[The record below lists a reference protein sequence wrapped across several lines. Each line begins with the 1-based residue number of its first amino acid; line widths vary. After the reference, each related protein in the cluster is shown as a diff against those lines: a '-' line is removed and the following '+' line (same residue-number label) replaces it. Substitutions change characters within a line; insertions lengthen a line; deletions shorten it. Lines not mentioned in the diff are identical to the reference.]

1 MTRDLSRVVSSL
13 RAAGGYA
20 TDVEVRS
27 AASGLP
33 DSLTST
39 LGALANLPGGGMV
52 ILGVDRRA
60 GFRPVP
66 LTDIQGLRAGLTEM
80 AGSFTPALRLTVEE
94 AEVDGSPVV
103 AATVHECDRPEKPCR
118 MAASGAAF
126 MRGYDSDFQLSELE
140 EQAYPSTRR
149 PPAFDRQPVP
159 GAKIDDLD
167 HELTTAFLQA
177 ARERDPYG
185 LGRFGDDAELMVRA
199 GILLPE
205 GTPSVAGLLVLGVHP
220 QQFFPRYTI
229 QLAADP
235 HPSDPLGTRAR
246 NQVTLTGAIPRML
259 DQALDWARRTFDTTI
274 TSESDGVVRDQ
285 PEYPLLAFRELIANA
300 LVHRDLD
307 QWSAGMAIEV
317 RLRPDRLLISNPGG
331 LYGLSMERLGRD
343 AVTSARNARLV
354 AICQHARSPQ
364 TGSRVI
370 EALASG
376 IPAVSDVLSDAGLP
390 PAQFIDTGIRF
401 TAVLHKPAPQTASKP
416 LLNATELSVYDFLTA
431 GPHPQHTPH
440 AHTVTDLPSSLG
452 YSAPNIIR

>member
-1 MTRDLSRVVSSL
+1 MTKDLNRVVSGL

-20 TDVEVRS
+20 TDVEVKS

-33 DSLTST
+33 DSLAST
-39 LGALANLPGGGMV
+39 LGAFANLPGGGMV
-52 ILGVDRRA
+52 ILGLDKRS

-66 LTDIQGLRAGLTEM
+66 LTDMQGLRQALAEM
-80 AGSFTPALRLTVEE
+80 ADAFSPPIRLTVED
-94 AEVDGSPVV
+94 AEVDGSPVL
-103 AATVHECDRPEKPCR
+103 AATVHECERPAKPCR
-118 MAASGAAF
+118 LAASGAAY
-126 MRGYDSDFQLSELE
+126 MRGYECDYQLSELE
-140 EQAYPSTRR
+140 EQAYPTTRF
-149 PPAFDRQPVP
+149 PPAFDRQPVS

-177 ARERDPYG
+177 VRERDPYG
-185 LGRFGDDAELMVRA
+185 LGRFADDAELMVRA

-205 GTPSVAGLLVLGVHP
+205 GTPSVAGLLALGVHP

-246 NQVTLTGAIPRML
+246 NQITLTGAIPRML

-274 TSESDGVVRDQ
+274 TSEADGVVRDQ

-317 RLRPDRLLISNPGG
+317 RLRPDRLVISNPGG
-331 LYGLSMERLGRD
+331 LYGLSMERLGRE

-376 IPAVSDVLSDAGLP
+376 IPAVSDVLNDAGLP
-390 PAQFIDTGIRF
+390 PAQFIDAGIRF
-401 TAVLHKPAPQTASKP
+401 TAVLHKPTPQTASKP

-431 GPHPQHTPH
+431 GPHPQQHT
-440 AHTVTDLPSSLG
+440 HTVTDLQTSLG
-452 YSAPNIIR
+452 YAPNIIR